1 VATSRRHYDRKE
13 LVMTSEATARSV
25 LLVGPRPASGSL
37 PADLEADRFKVL
49 LAADPD
55 EVRGA
60 LRTSCPSAVIVDL
73 DMPSSGGLEAVG
85 LIRDGGPEEPWDS
98 AMPVLGVSGSR
109 EPHRVVRALERGADE
124 VVGTPF
130 AYVEILA
137 RLRAL
142 MRRAEGEWSA
152 GMLRVGMLAIDRR
165 SRRVTMAGEPMS
177 LSAKEMGLL
186 TALARDPRRV
196 VSKHE
201 LLRDVWGYVSP
212 GRTRTVDSHASRL
225 RRKLHE
231 ASGGE
236 RYIVNVWGLG
246 YRLLGDD
253 A

>member
-1 VATSRRHYDRKE
+1 
-13 LVMTSEATARSV
+13 MTTETVTRSV

-37 PADLEADRFKVL
+37 PADLEADRFRVL
-49 LAADPD
+49 LAADAE
-55 EVRGA
+55 EVQEA
-60 LRTSCPSAVIVDL
+60 LRNSCPTAVIVDL
-73 DMPSSGGLEAVG
+73 DMPGSGGLEAVR

-130 AYVEILA
+130 AYVELLA

-142 MRRAEGEWSA
+142 MRRADGEWSA
-152 GMLRVGMLAIDRR
+152 GMLRVGVLTVDRR
-165 SRRVTMAGEPMS
+165 ARRVTVRGVPIN

-225 RRKLHE
+225 RRKLFD

-236 RYIVNVWGLG
+236 RFIVNVWGLG

>member
-1 VATSRRHYDRKE
+1 
-13 LVMTSEATARSV
+13 MTTETVTRSV

-37 PADLEADRFKVL
+37 PADLEADRFRVL
-49 LAADPD
+49 LAADAE
-55 EVRGA
+55 EVQEA
-60 LRTSCPSAVIVDL
+60 LRNSCPSAVIVDL
-73 DMPSSGGLEAVG
+73 DMPGSGGLEAVR

-130 AYVEILA
+130 AYVELLA

-142 MRRAEGEWSA
+142 MRRADGEWSA
-152 GMLRVGMLAIDRR
+152 GMLRVGVLAVDRR
-165 SRRVTMAGEPMS
+165 ARRVTVRGVPIN

-225 RRKLHE
+225 RRKLFD

-236 RYIVNVWGLG
+236 RFIINVWGLG

>member
-1 VATSRRHYDRKE
+1 
-13 LVMTSEATARSV
+13 MTTETVTRSV

-37 PADLEADRFKVL
+37 PADLEADRFRVL
-49 LAADPD
+49 LAADAE
-55 EVRGA
+55 EVQEA
-60 LRTSCPSAVIVDL
+60 LRNSCPTAVIVDL
-73 DMPSSGGLEAVG
+73 DMPGSGGLEAVR

-130 AYVEILA
+130 AYVELLA

-142 MRRAEGEWSA
+142 MRRADGEWSA
-152 GMLRVGMLAIDRR
+152 GMLRVGVLAVDRR
-165 SRRVTMAGEPMS
+165 ARRVTVRGVPIN

-225 RRKLHE
+225 RRKLFD

-236 RYIVNVWGLG
+236 RFIVNVWGLG

>member
-1 VATSRRHYDRKE
+1 
-13 LVMTSEATARSV
+13 MTTETVTRSV

-37 PADLEADRFKVL
+37 PADLEADRFRVL
-49 LAADPD
+49 LAADAE
-55 EVRGA
+55 EVQEA
-60 LRTSCPSAVIVDL
+60 LRNSCPTAVIVDL
-73 DMPSSGGLEAVG
+73 DMPGSGGLEAVR

-130 AYVEILA
+130 AYVELLA

-142 MRRAEGEWSA
+142 IRRADGEWSA
-152 GMLRVGMLAIDRR
+152 GMLRVGVLAVDRR
-165 SRRVTMAGEPMS
+165 ARRVTVRGVPIN

-225 RRKLHE
+225 RRKLFD

-236 RYIVNVWGLG
+236 RFIVNVWGLG

>member
-1 VATSRRHYDRKE
+1 
-13 LVMTSEATARSV
+13 MTTHALHRSV

-37 PADLEADRFKVL
+37 AADLEADRFDVV

-55 EVRGA
+55 EARGMLA
-60 LRTSCPSAVIVDL
+60 TACPSAVIVDL

-85 LIRDGGPEEPWDS
+85 IVRQGGPEDPWD
-98 AMPVLGVSGSR
+98 AAIPVLGVSGAC

-130 AYVEILA
+130 AYVELLA
-137 RLRAL
+137 RLKAL
-142 MRRAEGEWSA
+142 IRRANGEWSA
-152 GMLRVGMLAIDRR
+152 GLLRVDDIVIDRR
-165 SRRVTMAGEPMS
+165 ARRVTIGGDPVL
-177 LSAKEMGLL
+177 LSAKELGLL

-196 VSKHE
+196 VSKQE
-201 LLRDVWGYVSP
+201 LLRDVWGYKSM

-225 RRKLHE
+225 RRKLAL
-231 ASGGE
+231 ASGGR

-246 YRLLGDD
+246 YRMVADD

>member
-1 VATSRRHYDRKE
+1 
-13 LVMTSEATARSV
+13 MTTHALHRSV

-37 PADLEADRFKVL
+37 AADLEADRFDVV

-55 EVRGA
+55 EARGMLA
-60 LRTSCPSAVIVDL
+60 TACPSAVIVDL

-85 LIRDGGPEEPWDS
+85 IVREGGPEDPWD
-98 AMPVLGVSGSR
+98 AAIPVLGVSGAC

-130 AYVEILA
+130 AYVELLA
-137 RLRAL
+137 RLKAL
-142 MRRAEGEWSA
+142 IRRANGEWSA
-152 GMLRVGMLAIDRR
+152 GLLRVDDIVIDRR
-165 SRRVTMAGEPMS
+165 ARRVTIGGDPIL
-177 LSAKEMGLL
+177 LSAKELGLL

-196 VSKHE
+196 VSKQE
-201 LLRDVWGYVSP
+201 LLRDVWGYKSM

-225 RRKLHE
+225 RRKLAV
-231 ASGGE
+231 ASGGR

-246 YRLLGDD
+246 YRMVADD

>member
-1 VATSRRHYDRKE
+1 
-13 LVMTSEATARSV
+13 MTTENSNRSV

-37 PADLEADRFKVL
+37 PADLQADRFRVL
-49 LAADPD
+49 LAADPE

-60 LRTSCPSAVIVDL
+60 LRNSCPSAVIIDL
-73 DMPSSGGLEAVG
+73 DMPGAGGLDAVG
-85 LIRDGGPEEPWDS
+85 IIRDGGPEEPWDS

-130 AYVEILA
+130 AYVELLA

-142 MRRAEGEWSA
+142 IRRADGEWTA
-152 GMLRVGMLAIDRR
+152 GTLRVGVLTIDRR
-165 SRRVTMAGEPMS
+165 ARRVTVNGDPLS

-225 RRKLHE
+225 RRKLAD

-236 RYIVNVWGLG
+236 RFIVNVWGLG

>member
-1 VATSRRHYDRKE
+1 
-13 LVMTSEATARSV
+13 MTTETVTRSV

-37 PADLEADRFKVL
+37 PADLEADRFRVL
-49 LAADPD
+49 LAADAE
-55 EVRGA
+55 EVQEA
-60 LRTSCPSAVIVDL
+60 LRNSCPTAVIVDL
-73 DMPSSGGLEAVG
+73 DMPGSGGLEAVR

-130 AYVEILA
+130 AYVELLA

-142 MRRAEGEWSA
+142 MRRADGEWSA
-152 GMLRVGMLAIDRR
+152 GMLRVGVLAVDRR
-165 SRRVTMAGEPMS
+165 ARRVTVRGVPIN

-225 RRKLHE
+225 RRKLFD

-236 RYIVNVWGLG
+236 RFIINVWGLG

>member
-1 VATSRRHYDRKE
+1 
-13 LVMTSEATARSV
+13 MTTETVTRSV

-37 PADLEADRFKVL
+37 PADLEADRFRVL
-49 LAADPD
+49 LAADAE
-55 EVRGA
+55 EVQGV
-60 LRTSCPSAVIVDL
+60 LRNSCPTAVIVDL
-73 DMPSSGGLEAVG
+73 DMPGSGGLEAVR

-130 AYVEILA
+130 AYVELLA

-142 MRRAEGEWSA
+142 MRRADGEWSA
-152 GMLRVGMLAIDRR
+152 GMLRVGVLAVDRR
-165 SRRVTMAGEPMS
+165 ARRVTVRGVPIN

-225 RRKLHE
+225 RRKLFD

-236 RYIVNVWGLG
+236 RFIVNVWGLG

>member
-1 VATSRRHYDRKE
+1 
-13 LVMTSEATARSV
+13 MTTETVTRSV

-37 PADLEADRFKVL
+37 PADLEADRFRVL
-49 LAADPD
+49 LAADAE
-55 EVRGA
+55 EVQGV
-60 LRTSCPSAVIVDL
+60 LRNSCPTAVIVDL
-73 DMPSSGGLEAVG
+73 DMPGSGGLEAVR

-130 AYVEILA
+130 AYVELLA

-142 MRRAEGEWSA
+142 MRRADGEWSA
-152 GMLRVGMLAIDRR
+152 GILRVGVLAVDRR
-165 SRRVTMAGEPMS
+165 ARRVTVRGVPIN

-225 RRKLHE
+225 RRKLFD

-236 RYIVNVWGLG
+236 RFIVNVWGLG

-253 A
+253 V

>member
-1 VATSRRHYDRKE
+1 
-13 LVMTSEATARSV
+13 MTTETVTRSV

-37 PADLEADRFKVL
+37 PADLEADRFRVL
-49 LAADPD
+49 LAADAE
-55 EVRGA
+55 EVQEA
-60 LRTSCPSAVIVDL
+60 LRNSCPTAVIVDL
-73 DMPSSGGLEAVG
+73 DMPGSGGLETVR

-130 AYVEILA
+130 AYVELLA

-142 MRRAEGEWSA
+142 MRRADGEWSA
-152 GMLRVGMLAIDRR
+152 GMLRVGVLAVDRR
-165 SRRVTMAGEPMS
+165 ARRVTVRGVPIN

-225 RRKLHE
+225 RRKLFD

-236 RYIVNVWGLG
+236 RFIINVWGLG

>member
-1 VATSRRHYDRKE
+1 
-13 LVMTSEATARSV
+13 MTTETVTRSV

-37 PADLEADRFKVL
+37 PADLEADRFRVL
-49 LAADPD
+49 LAADVE
-55 EVRGA
+55 EVQEA
-60 LRTSCPSAVIVDL
+60 LRNSCPTAVIVDL
-73 DMPSSGGLEAVG
+73 DMPGSGGLEAVR

-98 AMPVLGVSGSR
+98 AMPVLGVSGSH

-124 VVGTPF
+124 VVATPF
-130 AYVEILA
+130 AYVELLA

-142 MRRAEGEWSA
+142 MRRADGEWSA
-152 GMLRVGMLAIDRR
+152 GMLRVGVLAVDRR
-165 SRRVTMAGEPMS
+165 ARRVTVRGVPIN

-225 RRKLHE
+225 RRKLFD

-236 RYIVNVWGLG
+236 RFIVNVWGLG

-253 A
+253 V

>member
-1 VATSRRHYDRKE
+1 
-13 LVMTSEATARSV
+13 MTTETVTRSV

-37 PADLEADRFKVL
+37 PADLEADRFRVL
-49 LAADPD
+49 LAADAE
-55 EVRGA
+55 EVQEA
-60 LRTSCPSAVIVDL
+60 LRNSCPSAVIVDL
-73 DMPSSGGLEAVG
+73 DMPGSGGLEAVR

-130 AYVEILA
+130 AYVELLA

-142 MRRAEGEWSA
+142 MRRADGEWSA
-152 GMLRVGMLAIDRR
+152 GMLRVGVLAVDRR
-165 SRRVTMAGEPMS
+165 ARRVTVRGVPIN

-225 RRKLHE
+225 RRKLFD

-236 RYIVNVWGLG
+236 RFIVNVWGLG

>member
-1 VATSRRHYDRKE
+1 
-13 LVMTSEATARSV
+13 MTTETVTRSV

-37 PADLEADRFKVL
+37 PADLEADRFRVL
-49 LAADPD
+49 LAADAE
-55 EVRGA
+55 EVQAA
-60 LRTSCPSAVIVDL
+60 LRNSCPTAVIVDL
-73 DMPSSGGLEAVG
+73 DMPGSGGLEAVR

-130 AYVEILA
+130 AYVELLA

-142 MRRAEGEWSA
+142 MRRADGEWSA
-152 GMLRVGMLAIDRR
+152 GMLRVGVLAVDRR
-165 SRRVTMAGEPMS
+165 ARRVTVRGVPIN

-225 RRKLHE
+225 RRKLFD

-236 RYIVNVWGLG
+236 RFIINVWGLG

>member
-1 VATSRRHYDRKE
+1 
-13 LVMTSEATARSV
+13 
-25 LLVGPRPASGSL
+25 
-37 PADLEADRFKVL
+37 
-49 LAADPD
+49 
-55 EVRGA
+55 
-60 LRTSCPSAVIVDL
+60 
-73 DMPSSGGLEAVG
+73 
-85 LIRDGGPEEPWDS
+85 
-98 AMPVLGVSGSR
+98 
-109 EPHRVVRALERGADE
+109 VVRALERGADE